1 MRRLLIFLITCYK
14 ACLSPFMG
22 AHCRFYPSCS
32 CYMQEA
38 IETHGAAKGSYLGL
52 LRLARCHPWHDG
64 GDDPV
69 PPNSNQP

>member
-69 PPNSNQP
+69 PPSSNQP